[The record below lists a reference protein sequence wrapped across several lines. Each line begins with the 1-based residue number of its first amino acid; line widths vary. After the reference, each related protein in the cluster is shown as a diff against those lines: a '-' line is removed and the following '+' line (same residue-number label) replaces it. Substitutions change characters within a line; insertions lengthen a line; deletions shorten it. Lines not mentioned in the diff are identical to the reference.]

1 MALPILVLEL
11 SEPTRAYVRIPRKR
25 RAAAFQPLPTN
36 ERDEL
41 IRHWRQ
47 LLGLPAPIANSG
59 RGQALALNAWTSEV
73 MASGESRALLHDSEH
88 LTRLLLRR
96 AWANVP
102 RRQQRLLRLAVRRF
116 DPNKPAIK
124 VAATQ
129 VNAAAWLLAA
139 MHWNGC
145 RHPSALWCKPLHPLT
160 GVVRWLSGFD
170 VVEQHE
176 HSREILTKLAERV
189 GRVERH
195 SRQLVVAMRAER
207 QVVALLPELLQ

>member
-1 MALPILVLEL
+1 MVLPILVLEL
-11 SEPTRAYVRIPRKR
+11 SEPNAAYVPIPHKR
-25 RAAAFQPLPTN
+25 EAFSQPLPTSR
-36 ERDEL
+36 RDDL
-41 IRHWRQ
+41 IRHWRE
-47 LLGLPAPIANSG
+47 LLGVPAPNAN
-59 RGQALALNAWTSEV
+59 RRRCKAPALNIWTSQV
-73 MASGESRALLHDSEH
+73 VAGGDSSGLLHDGEH

-96 AWANVP
+96 AWANLP
-102 RRQQRLLRLAVRRF
+102 RRQRRLIRRAVRCF

-129 VNAAAWLLAA
+129 IDAAAWLLAA

-145 RHPSALWCKPLHPLT
+145 RHPNALWCKPLHPLT
-160 GVVRWLSGFD
+160 GVVRWISSFD

-189 GRVERH
+189 GWVERR
-195 SRQLVVAMRAER
+195 SRRLVAVMRADR

>member
-25 RAAAFQPLPTN
+25 RAAAFQPPPTN

-59 RGQALALNAWTSEV
+59 RSQALALNAWTSEV
-73 MASGESRALLHDSEH
+73 MAGGDSRELLHDSEH
-88 LTRLLLRR
+88 LTRLLMRR

-102 RRQQRLLRLAVRRF
+102 RRQRRMIRRAVLCF
-116 DPNKPAIK
+116 DPDKPAIK
-124 VAATQ
+124 VAAAQ
-129 VNAAAWLLAA
+129 INAAAWLLAA
-139 MHWNGC
+139 MHWSGC
-145 RHPSALWCKPLHPLT
+145 RHPNALWCKPLHPLT

-176 HSREILTKLAERV
+176 HSREILAKLAERV
-189 GRVERH
+189 GWVEWQ
-195 SRQLVVAMRAER
+195 SRQLVAVMKAKRR
-207 QVVALLPELLQ
+207 VVALLPELLQ

>member
-1 MALPILVLEL
+1 MVLPILVLEQ
-11 SEPTRAYVRIPRKR
+11 SEPNPAYVPMPREREAVPPPTSKR
-25 RAAAFQPLPTN
+25 
-36 ERDEL
+36 DKL
-41 IRHWRQ
+41 IRQWRQ
-47 LLGLPAPIANSG
+47 ILGSRAFMTNSG
-59 RGQALALNAWTSEV
+59 RYRTRASSDWTCEA
-73 MASGESRALLHDSEH
+73 MAGGDSSALLHDSEH

-96 AWANVP
+96 AWAKVP
-102 RRQQRLLRLAVRRF
+102 RRQQRLLRLAVRCF